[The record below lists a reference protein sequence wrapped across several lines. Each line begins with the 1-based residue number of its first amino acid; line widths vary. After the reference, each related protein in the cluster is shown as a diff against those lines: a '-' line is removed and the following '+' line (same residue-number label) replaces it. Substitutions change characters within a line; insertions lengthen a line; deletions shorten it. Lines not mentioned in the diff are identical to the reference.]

1 MSEVERC
8 WIVSLPLD
16 LGLLA
21 HRFNK
26 PGVHTKGP
34 QLKMDLDGEED
45 KDICNHGGAAS
56 RAGPM

>member
-1 MSEVERC
+1 MSEVERGGV
-8 WIVSLPLD
+8 VSLSLD

-26 PGVHTKGP
+26 PRLHTKGP

-45 KDICNHGGAAS
+45 
-56 RAGPM
+56 